1 MPFTT
6 TPVPEIEND
15 STRVIFPEIS
25 KVAPLLIVVPDGF
38 FPRADAFVIA
48 TVPALSVVVP
58 L

>member
-1 MPFTT
+1 MFFK

-15 STRVIFPEIS
+15 SARVIFPEIS
-25 KVAPLLIVVPDGF
+25 KVALLLIVVPDGF

>member
-1 MPFTT
+1 MPA
-6 TPVPEIEND
+6 IEND
-15 STRVIFPEIS
+15 SDKLIPPEIS

-38 FPRADAFVIA
+38 FPRANAFVIA